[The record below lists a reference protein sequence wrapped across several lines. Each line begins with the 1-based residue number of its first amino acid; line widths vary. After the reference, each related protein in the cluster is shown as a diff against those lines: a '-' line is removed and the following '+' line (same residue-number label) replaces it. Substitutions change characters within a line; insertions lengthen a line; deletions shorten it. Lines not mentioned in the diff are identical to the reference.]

1 MKRFMATNIQRKWR
15 KLVSTFDCASSLQVF
30 LLFFRNCMQICIYSV
45 TLNIDK
51 DHWENLTL
59 PMLPSSL
66 PCSDWRGL
74 LICIIFC
81 LSISIYSYFVGLTLT
96 KGNVQTVIQ
105 KSQVL
110 ESKVWPKTLR
120 CFSLP
125 AFDVMEHPLLT
136 QKTQYLSESWFKTE
150 EDQHW
155 WRLGMKLIRCCKRQ
169 GIKTVHEFMEKV
181 AIYNNDGK
189 LHFEQV

>member
-1 MKRFMATNIQRKWR
+1 MRLHFQTSF
-15 KLVSTFDCASSLQVF
+15 VSF
-30 LLFFRNCMQICIYSV
+30 
-45 TLNIDK
+45 
-51 DHWENLTL
+51 
-59 PMLPSSL
+59 
-66 PCSDWRGL
+66 
-74 LICIIFC
+74 
-81 LSISIYSYFVGLTLT
+81 SIYSYIVGLTLT
-96 KGNVQTVIQ
+96 KGNVQTVVQ

-110 ESKVWPKTLR
+110 ECKDWPKTLR

-136 QKTQYLSESWFKTE
+136 QKMQYLSEGWFKTE

-169 GIKTVHEFMEKV
+169 GIKTVDEFMKKV

-189 LHFEQV
+189 LVFEQV

>member
-1 MKRFMATNIQRKWR
+1 M
-15 KLVSTFDCASSLQVF
+15 
-30 LLFFRNCMQICIYSV
+30 
-45 TLNIDK
+45 
-51 DHWENLTL
+51 
-59 PMLPSSL
+59 
-66 PCSDWRGL
+66 
-74 LICIIFC
+74 
-81 LSISIYSYFVGLTLT
+81 YSYFVGLTLT
-96 KGNVQTVIQ
+96 KGNVQTVVQ

-110 ESKVWPKTLR
+110 ECKDWPKTLR

-150 EDQHW
+150 KDQHW

-169 GIKTVHEFMEKV
+169 EIKSVHEFMKKV

-189 LHFEQV
+189 LPICTS